1 MTLGDYLQKHGIII
15 DESIIVEYRLVDD
28 SDYETYKDTDFWPGF
43 TAEKVSFD
51 DNNRLVLET
60 EFDDGG
66 VNNIKIPLSHKGEE
80 DEDNGFITSVIGE
93 KVRLVFLI

>member
-1 MTLGDYLQKHGIII
+1 MTLGEYLQKHGIII
-15 DESIIVEYRLVDD
+15 DESINVEYRLIDD
-28 SDYETYKDTDFWPGF
+28 PDYEYYKNTDFWAGF

-66 VNNIKIPLSHKGEE
+66 VNNIKIPLTHKGE
-80 DEDNGFITSVIGE
+80 EDNGFITSVIGE
-93 KVRLVFLI
+93 KVKLVFLV